1 MFTEQVKSVYEM
13 MSPSEIQKE
22 RLLRNIHSAK
32 TRTGR
37 TSVAFHQQSKKIAFL
52 PLVAIII
59 LVLSSTALAVATW
72 AGAID
77 WKGNVKQETLP
88 EPTTAPATEKS
99 DFSAE
104 NRAMEI
110 LAGCAENELWIVR
123 FTAADG
129 NRNAASIQ
137 RVRNF
142 ASLDAIKA
150 ALASSPVRFVLPAHL
165 PDGYR
170 FYEGKLTYECAASYS
185 YTLLETET
193 TADGLV
199 IERYQTVPEADVIS
213 GYSLLYK
220 NAAGDTLRFGA
231 DLANSGD
238 DVGFGVTEG
247 DEYTTL
253 TIANMEDAV
262 CVERPTDTNLYMRQS
277 LPDPIAYRDTFMM
290 VQESNGDESISQ
302 FNEIHY
308 SVYTTV
314 LKAGDL
320 LKSLF

>member
-1 MFTEQVKSVYEM
+1 MFTEQVKSAYDT
-13 MSPSEIQKE
+13 MSPSELQKE
-22 RLLRNIHSAK
+22 RLLRNIELATK
-32 TRTGR
+32 RGR
-37 TSVAFHQQSKKIAFL
+37 QASIVFHQHNNKIAFL

-77 WKGNVKQETLP
+77 WKGNVKNEALP
-88 EPTTAPATEKS
+88 EPTTAPTTEKS

-123 FTAADG
+123 YIAADG
-129 NRNAASIQ
+129 NQNAASIQ
-137 RVRNF
+137 RIRNF
-142 ASLDAIKA
+142 ASLDAINN
-150 ALASSPVRFVLPAHL
+150 ALASSPVRYVLPAHL

-185 YTLLETET
+185 YTLLGSET

-213 GYSLLYK
+213 GYLLLYK

-231 DLANSGD
+231 DLASSSD
-238 DVGFGVTEG
+238 DYGFGVMEG
-247 DEYTTL
+247 DEYKVL
-253 TIANMEDAV
+253 TVASMDDAV
-262 CVERPTDTNLYMRQS
+262 YVERPTDTNLYMRQS
-277 LPDPIAYRDTFMM
+277 LPDPIKYRDAFMM
-290 VQESNGDESISQ
+290 MQESGSDKGISQ
-302 FNEIHY
+302 FDEVHY
-308 SVYTTV
+308 SVFTTA
-314 LKAGDL
+314 LKTDDILKL
-320 LKSLF
+320 LF